1 MHRAK
6 MLIKEGRGCEMQNN
20 CRKLI
25 EMGID
30 AGSVINRLGGNEVLY
45 LAICRKFINDP
56 TYNLLK
62 EALQNKDAPSAQLYI
77 HTLKGIAA
85 NLGFIRL
92 ELISKSLSE
101 NIHSKDYVATNDYF
115 DCLTMEYQQII
126 TTLTDMSK
134 QSTVHI
140 EFNS

>member
-1 MHRAK
+1 
-6 MLIKEGRGCEMQNN
+6 MQNN
-20 CRKLI
+20 CKKLI

-45 LAICRKFINDP
+45 LTICRKFIKDP

-62 EALQNKDAPSAQLYI
+62 EALQSKDIPSVQLYI

-92 ELISKSLSE
+92 ELISKSLLE
-101 NIHSKDYVATNDYF
+101 NINKKDYKAANDYF
-115 DCLTMEYQQII
+115 ESLTTEYQQII
-126 TTLTDMSK
+126 TALMED
-134 QSTVHI
+134 
-140 EFNS
+140 E